1 MDMAFMD
8 MDFHLPF
15 PLLLLKKPQQLKL
28 RPERSVMPMLKLKL
42 TLRLTPGILPMDT
55 ITHSYT
61 LLQLSSLSS
70 RLLRSRHQLSLIPT
84 IPTPMDIM
92 DTPTP
97 MAPMLDMLDIL
108 MLESMDT
115 PMPDI
120 PMLLPS
126 LLLLMLRSQL

>member
-1 MDMAFMD
+1 
-8 MDFHLPF
+8 
-15 PLLLLKKPQQLKL
+15 
-28 RPERSVMPMLKLKL
+28 MPMPMLKL

-61 LLQLSSLSS
+61 LLQLS

-126 LLLLMLRSQL
+126 LLLLLLRSQL

>member
-1 MDMAFMD
+1 MLDTPIMLDTPMLVSMDMAFMD

-15 PLLLLKKPQQLKL
+15 PLLLKKPQQLKL
-28 RPERSVMPMLKLKL
+28 RPERSVMPMLKL
-42 TLRLTPGILPMDT
+42 TLRLTPGILPMD
-55 ITHSYT
+55 
-61 LLQLSSLSS
+61 
-70 RLLRSRHQLSLIPT
+70 
-84 IPTPMDIM
+84 IM
-92 DTPTP
+92 DTPTH

-126 LLLLMLRSQL
+126 LLLLLLRSQL

>member
-1 MDMAFMD
+1 
-8 MDFHLPF
+8 
-15 PLLLLKKPQQLKL
+15 
-28 RPERSVMPMLKLKL
+28 MPMLKLKL

-61 LLQLSSLSS
+61 LLQLSSLL
-70 RLLRSRHQLSLIPT
+70 RLRHQLSLIPT
-84 IPTPMDIM
+84 IPTHMDIM

-97 MAPMLDMLDIL
+97 VAPMLDMLDIP

-115 PMPDI
+115 PMLVI

-126 LLLLMLRSQL
+126 LLLLLLRSQL

>member
-61 LLQLSSLSS
+61 LRLLSSLL
-70 RLLRSRHQLSLIPT
+70 RLRHQLSLIPT

-97 MAPMLDMLDIL
+97 MAPMLDMLDIP

-115 PMPDI
+115 PMLDI

-126 LLLLMLRSQL
+126 LLLLLLRSQL

>member
-28 RPERSVMPMLKLKL
+28 RPERSVMLKLKL

-61 LLQLSSLSS
+61 LLQLSSLLS

-84 IPTPMDIM
+84 ILTPMDIM

-97 MAPMLDMLDIL
+97 MAPMLDMLDIP

-115 PMPDI
+115 PMLDI

-126 LLLLMLRSQL
+126 LLLLLLRSQL